1 MPATPELA
9 NRLKQYVSAGAGST
23 PGSDDAFIEACIAQ
37 AAALVDNH
45 CGTSVTLVPTEVLHG
60 AYIEVGAELF
70 HRKQTRVGISQFAA
84 QDGTPIRT
92 RRDPLDGVRP
102 MLAPFLPGGFA

>member
-9 NRLKQYVSAGAGST
+9 NRLKTYVSGGAGST
-23 PGSDDAFIEACIAQ
+23 PSQGDAFVEECIAE
-37 AAALVDNH
+37 AAALVDH
-45 CGTSVTLVPTEVLHG
+45 WCGTSTELVPVEVLYR

-70 HRKQTRVGISQFAA
+70 YRKQAPQGISQFAA
-84 QDGTPIRT
+84 ADGTAIRT

-102 MLAPFLPGGFA
+102 MLAAFLPGGFA